1 MVGSEAGA
9 TMIISYRH
17 RFTFLHSPKSG
28 GSSIKMLFAPRLGP
42 RDILLGAREERETA
56 RVRPNL
62 RARLDAASTLTA
74 SGVLAAIG
82 LRSERKIVGRQHK
95 AYVRHFGPSV
105 DHPSAENLRA
115 FDERAW
121 DRHFKFSF
129 VRNPYER
136 TVSMYLFLTRGE
148 DGRRPSMGHFL
159 DRLLDGGCRHSRWLD
174 LIDQWG
180 IHAIGDRVAVD
191 YVGRHERF
199 ADDFATICGAIGFP
213 RETAP
218 RAKAAKPYQFRDF
231 YDGRSRRL
239 IARMCERE
247 LDHFG
252 YVF

>member
-1 MVGSEAGA
+1 MVRSKAGA

-42 RDILLGAREERETA
+42 RDILLGAREEREAA

-82 LRSERKIVGRQHK
+82 LRSGRKLVARQQK
-95 AYVRHFGPSV
+95 AYARHFGPSV
-105 DHPSAENLRA
+105 DHPSAERVRC
-115 FDERAW
+115 FDQSAWERN
-121 DRHFKFSF
+121 FKFSF

-148 DGRRPSMGHFL
+148 DGPRPPLGLFL
-159 DRLLDGGCRHSRWLD
+159 DSLLEGEGRHARWIG
-174 LIDQWG
+174 LIDQWD

-199 ADDFATICGAIGFP
+199 EDDFAMICGAIGFP
-213 RETAP
+213 CSAAP
-218 RAKAAKPYQFRDF
+218 RAKAAQPYAFRDF
-231 YDGRSRRL
+231 YDGRTRRL
-239 IARMCERE
+239 VARLCERE

-252 YVF
+252 YAF